1 MKKITIGVGDCS
13 KYDKYA
19 AWISQDADVEVIK
32 LGYVLND
39 FDVIKKC
46 QGVLL
51 TGGEDVHSRFYNR
64 PDLLKFCYPDDV
76 DERRDEFDLSV
87 INYTQ
92 ENRLPLLG
100 ICRGLQITNVFFGGT
115 LIPDLP
121 SFGKFNHSKFSEGK
135 DRYHTISIDP
145 HSQLNQI
152 CSKVEGQ
159 VNSAHHQSVKHVGA
173 GLVANCFSQEGVIEG
188 LERTDPKNRSYLM
201 LVQWHP
207 ERMNDQSN
215 PLTANI
221 KKSFLDQLRSL

>member
-1 MKKITIGVGDCS
+1 
-13 KYDKYA
+13 
-19 AWISQDADVEVIK
+19 
-32 LGYVLND
+32 
-39 FDVIKKC
+39 
-46 QGVLL
+46 VLL

-121 SFGKFNHSKFSEGK
+121 SFGKFNHSKFGEGR
-135 DRYHTISIDP
+135 DRYHTILIDP

-152 CSKVEGQ
+152 CSKVEGE
-159 VNSAHHQSVKHVGA
+159 VNSAHHQSVKHVGI
-173 GLVANCFSQEGVIEG
+173 GLVANCFSQDGVIEG

-215 PLTANI
+215 PLTATI
-221 KKSFLDQLRSL
+221 KKSFLDQVRSL

>member
-13 KYDKYA
+13 KYEKYA
-19 AWISQDADVEVIK
+19 AWISQEADVEVIK

-51 TGGEDVHSRFYNR
+51 TGGEDVHPRFYNR
-64 PDLLKFCYPDDV
+64 PELLKFCYPDDV
-76 DERRDEFDLSV
+76 DERRDEFDLRV
-87 INYTQ
+87 IDYTQ
-92 ENRLPLLG
+92 QNNLPLLG
-100 ICRGLQITNVFFGGT
+100 ICRGLQITNVYFGGT

-121 SFGKFNHSKFSEGK
+121 SFGKFNHSKFGEGK

-145 HSQLNQI
+145 HSQLNHI
-152 CSKVEGQ
+152 SSKVEGE
-159 VNSAHHQSVKHVGA
+159 VNSAHHQAVKHVGK
-173 GLVANCFSQEGVIEG
+173 GLVANCFSKDGVIEG
-188 LERTDPKNRSYLM
+188 LERVDPKNHSYLL

-215 PLTANI
+215 PLTATI
-221 KKSFLDQLRSL
+221 KRSFLDQVRSL

>member
-1 MKKITIGVGDCS
+1 MKKITIGVADCS

-32 LGYVLND
+32 LGYALND
-39 FDVIKKC
+39 FEEIKKC
-46 QGVLL
+46 HGVLL
-51 TGGEDVHSRFYNR
+51 TGGEDVHPRFYNK
-64 PDLLKFCYPDDV
+64 PELLQFCYPDDV

-92 ENRLPLLG
+92 QNNIPLLG

-121 SFGKFNHSKFSEGK
+121 SFGKFNHSKFGEGR

-145 HSQLNQI
+145 HSQMNKI
-152 CSKVEGQ
+152 SSKVEGE
-159 VNSAHHQSVKHVGA
+159 VNSAHHQSVKHVGR
-173 GLVANCFSQEGVIEG
+173 GLVANCFSQDGVIEG
-188 LERTDPKNRSYLM
+188 LERMDPKNRPYLM

-207 ERMNDQSN
+207 ERMNDQSS
-215 PLTANI
+215 PLTTNI
-221 KKSFLDQLRSL
+221 KKSFLDQVRDL

>member
-1 MKKITIGVGDCS
+1 MKKIKIGVADCS

-19 AWISQDADVEVIK
+19 AWISQDTDVEVIK
-32 LGYVLND
+32 LGYALND
-39 FDVIKKC
+39 FDEIKKC

-51 TGGEDVHSRFYNR
+51 TGGEDVHPRFYKR
-64 PDLLKFCYPDDV
+64 PDLLKFCYSDDV

-92 ENRLPLLG
+92 QNNLPLLG

-121 SFGKFNHSKFSEGK
+121 SFGKFNHSKFGEGR
-135 DRYHTISIDP
+135 DRYHSILIDG
-145 HSQLNQI
+145 HSQLSKI
-152 CSKVEGQ
+152 CSLESGE
-159 VNSAHHQSVKHVGA
+159 VNSAHHQSVKHVGV
-173 GLVANCFSQEGVIEG
+173 GLVANCFSQDRVIEG
-188 LERTDPKNRSYLM
+188 LERVEPKNHSYLL

-215 PLTANI
+215 PLTATI
-221 KKSFLDQLRSL
+221 KKSFLESVRNL

>member
-19 AWISQDADVEVIK
+19 AWISQEADVEVIK

-39 FDVIKKC
+39 FDVIRKC

-51 TGGEDVHSRFYNR
+51 TGGEDVHSQFYNR

-87 INYTQ
+87 IDYTQ
-92 ENRLPLLG
+92 KNNLPLLG
-100 ICRGLQITNVFFGGT
+100 ICRGLQITNVYFGGT

-121 SFGKFNHSKFSEGK
+121 SFGKFNHSKFGEGK

-145 HSQLNQI
+145 HSQLNHI
-152 CSKVEGQ
+152 SSKVEGE
-159 VNSAHHQSVKHVGA
+159 VNSAHHQAVKHVGI
-173 GLVANCFSQEGVIEG
+173 GLVANCFSQDGVIEG
-188 LERTDPKNRSYLM
+188 LERVDPKNHSYLL

-215 PLTANI
+215 PLAATI
-221 KKSFLDQLRSL
+221 KMSFLDSVRNL

>member
-19 AWISQDADVEVIK
+19 AWISQDEDVEVIK

-87 INYTQ
+87 IDYTQ

>member
-19 AWISQDADVEVIK
+19 AWITQDADVEVIK

-87 INYTQ
+87 IDYTQ

-152 CSKVEGQ
+152 CSKVEGP
-159 VNSAHHQSVKHVGA
+159 VNSAHHQS
-173 GLVANCFSQEGVIEG
+173 VIEG

>member
-39 FDVIKKC
+39 FNEIKKC

-51 TGGEDVHSRFYNR
+51 TGGEDVHPRFYNR

-92 ENRLPLLG
+92 QNNLPLLG

-121 SFGKFNHSKFSEGK
+121 SFGKFNHSKFGEGR
-135 DRYHTISIDP
+135 DRYHTVSIDP
-145 HSQLNQI
+145 HSQMNQI
-152 CSKVEGQ
+152 TSNVEGE
-159 VNSAHHQSVKHVGA
+159 VNSAHHQSVKHVGN
-173 GLVANCFSQEGVIEG
+173 GLVANCFSQDGVIEG
-188 LERTDPKNRSYLM
+188 LERMDPKNRSYLM

-207 ERMNDQSN
+207 ERMNDQSS
-215 PLTANI
+215 PLTSCI
-221 KKSFLDQLRSL
+221 KKSFLDQVRSL

>member
-87 INYTQ
+87 IDYTQ

>member
-19 AWISQDADVEVIK
+19 AWITQDADVEVIK

-87 INYTQ
+87 IDYTQ